1 MEPEKLQL
9 RQREMQSDPLEKTR
23 EESIVCIPE
32 SPEAKPDISHL
43 SEFLDRTRTVLPLA
57 VIGIFCLGFVAFLYF
72 ARPFALP
79 IMLALVL
86 NFLLKPVVLA
96 LSRLRVPE
104 PFGAALVMA
113 TVSVVIWVG
122 VSQFSKPLVLWIDR
136 APESLRSIKQKLHDF
151 TRPAERLTKAAETV
165 QDITTSTPGATTK
178 VEVHT
183 SPLKDNLVSYAKS
196 FLVIGLE
203 TGVLLYFL
211 LAAGDL
217 FMQKLV
223 SILPTL
229 RDKKMAVEISNE
241 VQQNIS
247 RFLFTVT
254 VINIF
259 LGVAVGL
266 AMWMLGMANPVLW
279 GAVAGLL
286 NFIPYFGPLCGT
298 IILAMAGLLTF
309 ESVGQALLPPL
320 CYISLHAL
328 ESNFITPLILGRRLT
343 LNPVVIFISLIF
355 WTWLW
360 GIPGV
365 LLSIPTLMMIKIL
378 CEHFKPLSPIGEF
391 LSGDKAAETRHV
403 SS

>member
-1 MEPEKLQL
+1 
-9 RQREMQSDPLEKTR
+9 MQSDPLEKTG
-23 EESIVCIPE
+23 EESIVCIHPE
-32 SPEAKPDISHL
+32 PGEARPDIAHL

-72 ARPFALP
+72 ARPFLLP

-86 NFLLKPVVLA
+86 NFLLKPLVLA
-96 LSRLRVPE
+96 LSRLRIPE
-104 PFGAALVMA
+104 PVGAAFVMA
-113 TVSVVIWVG
+113 AVSLVVWFT

-165 QDITTSTPGATTK
+165 QDMTKTTPEEVTTK

-211 LAAGDL
+211 LASGDL

-223 SILPTL
+223 RILPTL

-259 LGVAVGL
+259 LGVVVGF
-266 AMWMLGMANPVLW
+266 AMWVLGMANPVLW
-279 GAVAGLL
+279 GAVAGLRK
-286 NFIPYFGPLCGT
+286 FIPYFGPLCGT

-328 ESNFITPLILGRRLT
+328 ESNFVTPLILGRRLT

-365 LLSIPTLMMIKIL
+365 LLSIPILMIIKIL
-378 CEHFKPLSPIGEF
+378 CEHFKPLSSVGEF
-391 LSGDKAAETRHV
+391 LSG
-403 SS
+403 